1 MPVPSS
7 PAPSIDVWQTEDLL
21 QKGDEYF
28 DALVGAI
35 NGARR
40 SIEMEVFI
48 FQRDE
53 VGERVAS
60 ALEAAARRGVHVRLC
75 VDGFG
80 SWKFEGEFGKRISD
94 AGVRYR
100 IYHPLPWHSQST
112 GLAASLARFNLRNHR
127 KCCIIDH
134 RVAFVG
140 SLNVSAHHSEKLN
153 GKDAWRDLAVR
164 LTGPPVL
171 WLRASFEAVWLLK
184 QRAMH
189 WRRVAEQ
196 AHRLGHGRSGRDLV
210 EINMTRDSR
219 RRTARRFVAAIR
231 GARKRVWLVS
241 PYFVPA
247 PIVSQALASAARRGV
262 DVRVVVSARSDMPFM
277 PLVARSFFGY
287 LLRAGVRIYENDR
300 VLVHAKIGMI
310 DDHLSVGSMNL
321 NQRTLLHDLELNVV
335 LKKPESLAT
344 VVARV
349 EEEMRLAPEVKL
361 EQWKMRSWLE
371 RLAGFFL
378 SAFKRWI

>member
-1 MPVPSS
+1 MTEAWLSE
-7 PAPSIDVWQTEDLL
+7 DVL

-28 DALVGAI
+28 DALVSAI
-35 NGARR
+35 NSARR

-48 FQRDE
+48 FSPDE
-53 VGERVAS
+53 VGKRVAS
-60 ALEAAARRGVHVRLC
+60 ALEAAARRGVRVRLC

-80 SWKFEGEFGKRISD
+80 SWRFESEFGKRILE

-100 IYHPLPWHSQST
+100 IYHPLPWQSQSVSV
-112 GLAASLARFNLRNHR
+112 ASSLARFNRRNHR

-140 SLNVSAHHSEKLN
+140 SLNLSAHHSEKLS

-171 WLRASFEAVWLLK
+171 WLRASFEAVWLRK
-184 QRAMH
+184 HRARH
-189 WRRVAEQ
+189 WRQIAEQ
-196 AHRLGHGRSGRDLV
+196 AYRVGHGRSGRDLV

-219 RRTARRFVAAIR
+219 KRTSRRFVAAIR
-231 GARKRVWLVS
+231 GARTRVWLVS

-247 PIVSQALASAARRGV
+247 PFVSQALAAAARRGI
-262 DVRVVVSARSDMPFM
+262 DVRVVVSSRSDMPFM

-287 LLRAGVRIYENDR
+287 LLRAGVRIYENER
-300 VLVHAKIGMI
+300 VLVHAKIGLI
-310 DDHLSVGSMNL
+310 DDHLSMGSMNL

-335 LKKPESLAT
+335 LRKPESLAA

-349 EEEMRLAPEVKL
+349 EEEMRLAPEVRL

-371 RLAGFFL
+371 RLAAFFL
-378 SAFKRWI
+378 GAFKRWI